1 MIMKKITALLYRK
14 TPWIIFLVCF
24 CFAQSALAKSGEQEN
39 WYQFQWPTVSTE
51 TSLVTIPVK
60 DGWSFDND
68 SNVISQIEEDLELDT
83 GQELANN
90 TEWDTSQYDV
100 LHYISDKIYILI
112 KFDDTRMGTFLVEH
126 DLRGKR
132 TDFLWLGLQGTPHNN
147 YNRGIRAQSL
157 IINENKEIFTRHPS
171 WIEKSNDIFEKEW
184 EYGIVRSSELDD
196 RETDYQFTDFC
207 ISPTGNIFVGVHYPS
222 VLEYAGG
229 EPTPANNKVF
239 IISQSGELISKFPE
253 TNSTST
259 APGFFGKI
267 VGMGVMPNGNLL
279 LYDDSGSLHLFSE
292 NGEFIKR
299 KTDITTSS
307 TERSFALSKTGRIY
321 LAGQIYDQDFEIVP
335 STGLGSGQA
344 QWSNAGDLIFG
355 DAYSLSMMKSAYR
368 TKGTTTPN
376 EIPQPV
382 IRSVAQRAGTN
393 ILDIDFEVIDVDDS
407 TAVAGLIASIDGNF
421 DDLTKL
427 IVPQS
432 YVDGTDSKI
441 GQSIATN
448 QVHRASWYVRGDWAE
463 PSGDLKIGI
472 LARDARREKPVDVH
486 FLELPFEEG
495 NLTISR
501 SPIKDP
507 DISNFLLYE
516 MATGNSSFSL
526 EYGKIKDQSGA
537 VLAENGSYVVYFDE
551 ESNAQESKNGIIS
564 TETGRN
570 YFINALSYRWASVGE
585 VAMAK
590 EASTPGTINQ
600 YNATNQVVPRNLPGK
615 VNEYGF
621 DVGFHGSR
629 AWWVVKTNDV
639 DMPQYSLNNE
649 LSTIGN
655 EPNSFLGRVVDI
667 SPDSYSDPTSLTF
680 IATGG
685 RQRSFW
691 DEVGDESNQY
701 GPIYRGII
709 GLNSTVTSS
718 TPAVLDFGI
727 YNAGFGKSSLMVEDR
742 NSPTKS
748 ISIAGDTD
756 QTIAVGSSQED
767 LVYLFKNNQ
776 LIQTLAPNNPESGER
791 FGASVRFP
799 PNYLFDNSDSP
810 YLAIGSP
817 FRNSNGEERSGAV
830 SIFKRNGDSFVH
842 FARITDPKSRADGR
856 FGQVFEFGSND
867 LLFIGD
873 PTGPNVN
880 GESWG
885 AVYVYKIEGEEVNLI
900 QSFST
905 TDFEDLDYWESGYIG
920 LGCSISVHENLLLVG
935 ALSHSSPGAPF
946 SGSVVVFEISNE
958 GLIKPVNKIISPNAV
973 QSGRFGTH
981 IHFDGSRLI
990 VGAPNEFSK
999 PGVRGGAAYIYR
1011 ILEDGRAT
1019 LLDRVVHPTIQEGAF
1034 FGESVAISG
1043 LSLVVGSPGYDI
1055 SESEANVGSIHLFQS
1070 EK

>member
-1 MIMKKITALLYRK
+1 MIMKKITALLSRR
-14 TPWIIFLVCF
+14 TLWVLFLACS
-24 CFAQSALAKSGEQEN
+24 CFAQSALSKSGEQEN

-51 TSLVTIPVK
+51 TNFLNIPLNDGASL
-60 DGWSFDND
+60 DND
-68 SNVISQIEEDLELDT
+68 SNAISQFGEDLNLVS
-83 GQELANN
+83 GQEIYNGDLV
-90 TEWDTSQYDV
+90 TFQYDV
-100 LHYISDKIYILI
+100 LHYISDRIYILVI
-112 KFDDTRMGTFLVEH
+112 FNDDSGERILIEC
-126 DLRGKR
+126 DLRGNLSDMKKLDSSPPNHLDP
-132 TDFLWLGLQGTPHNN
+132 T
-147 YNRGIRAQSL
+147 GIRVQSF
-157 IINENKEIFTRHPS
+157 IINESGKIFTRHPS

-184 EYGIVRSSELDD
+184 KYGIFRSNGIDD
-196 RETDYQFTDFC
+196 LETDYQFTDFC
-207 ISPTGNIFVGVHYPS
+207 ISPNGNIFVGVHYPS

-229 EPTPANNKVF
+229 EPTPSHNKVF
-239 IISQSGELISKFPE
+239 IINQSGELISKFPE

-299 KTDITTSS
+299 KTGLNN
-307 TERSFALSKTGRIY
+307 TENENFALSTTGRIY
-321 LAGQIYDQDFEIVP
+321 HDGEILDQDFEIVP
-335 STGLGSGQA
+335 TSGLGRGEA
-344 QWSNAGDLIFG
+344 QWSHAGDLVFG
-355 DAYSLSMMKSAYR
+355 DAYNLSLMKSAYR
-368 TKGTTTPN
+368 TKGSITPN

-667 SPDSYSDPTSLTF
+667 SPNSYSEPISLTF

-685 RQRSFW
+685 KPKSYW
-691 DEVGDESNQY
+691 DEESNQY

-718 TPAVLDFGI
+718 QPAVFDFGI
-727 YNAGFGKSSLMVEDR
+727 YNAGFGKSSLLDDQGR
-742 NSPTKS
+742 DSATKS

-817 FRNSNGEERSGAV
+817 FRNSNGEEKSGAV

-842 FARITDPKSRADGR
+842 FARITDPKSRAGGR
-856 FGQVFEFGSND
+856 FGQFFEFGSND

-873 PTGPNVN
+873 PTGPNAD
-880 GESWG
+880 GDIFG

-905 TDFEDLDYWESGYIG
+905 TDFEDLDYWASGYEG

-935 ALSHSSPGAPF
+935 ARSHSSPGAPW

-958 GLIKPVNKIISPNAV
+958 GLIKPVNKIISPKAV
-973 QSGRFGTH
+973 QGGRFGAH
-981 IHFDGSRLI
+981 IHFDGARLI

-1043 LSLVVGSPGYDI
+1043 LSVVVGSPGYDI